1 MAGTIKEAM
10 AEARKKKEE
19 EFWKAEAERLGGGT
33 KTVSI
38 EAGKPETMRVR
49 KPSDF
54 KQAWYQSSQ
63 FAGQPGI
70 PTDERDIETVTQ
82 PVYRNI
88 NEIIPPADMNAPET
102 FAGMA
107 KRAMAAGIDPKDI
120 LTRQQNV
127 QTHKNKL
134 EQIRTHPDYQKWEM
148 SVRQLVDKYGG
159 EWDDNL
165 RPDQNVNVLRSVL
178 DDVRKQAFNKDASA
192 ITNKQEKPEK
202 PEITQSKA
210 LKEIS
215 RINMELEYLNPEI
228 PQQKPTYDALQAEL
242 AYLQKFITEDTEQ
255 PVIEQPAKP
264 EYSPVDLEFTA
275 IKHGITVEEVKRK
288 LGVK

>member
-1 MAGTIKEAM
+1 
-10 AEARKKKEE
+10 
-19 EFWKAEAERLGGGT
+19 
-33 KTVSI
+33 
-38 EAGKPETMRVR
+38 
-49 KPSDF
+49 
-54 KQAWYQSSQ
+54 
-63 FAGQPGI
+63 
-70 PTDERDIETVTQ
+70 
-82 PVYRNI
+82 
-88 NEIIPPADMNAPET
+88 
-102 FAGMA
+102 
-107 KRAMAAGIDPKDI
+107 
-120 LTRQQNV
+120 
-127 QTHKNKL
+127 
-134 EQIRTHPDYQKWEM
+134 M